1 MNRSQATDCTE
12 TYADDGRRQSDRLD
26 CRGKG
31 PLACGDRQCGVDRRQ
46 TYRRCGSKRNGRRV
60 TATAMSCNQSGVL
73 CVYAMGKSRTREA
86 PRPRIPRS
94 DCPKAARTCLCVRAA
109 LFARY
114 GYSPQYRRGAAYGSA
129 NRAGSASPVLTQPGI
144 PEYRLEALAVESKLH
159 DKPFT
164 GWPKSGARGALQCVI
179 FVTNLK
185 IAIANDTFLSSFCP
199 DSRAGT
205 QSSRTKGSES
215 PTTLGKRRR
224 GGDGR

>member
-1 MNRSQATDCTE
+1 MADGKVTGWTAAGKGLWPVATDSAASIAGKHIGAAAPNE
-12 TYADDGRRQSDRLD
+12 TAAELPRR
-26 CRGKG
+26 
-31 PLACGDRQCGVDRRQ
+31 AI
-46 TYRRCGSKRNGRRV
+46 
-60 TATAMSCNQSGVL
+60 SCNQSGVL
-73 CVYAMGKSRTREA
+73 RVYAMGKSRTREA

-109 LFARY
+109 LFARC
-114 GYSPQYRRGAAYGSA
+114 GYSPQYRRGAAYCSA